1 MMDKDEMAT
10 MLFKMI
16 EEKSPGAIPLYLTI
30 RGSHSYGTNIPTSD
44 IDFAGVFMQSHDDII
59 GRNYVEQINDATN
72 DIVIYELRRFLELCG
87 NNNPNILELLNT
99 TNDCVIFKHP
109 SFDKILKNK
118 KKFITKQCGDTFGG
132 YAKTQ
137 INKAKGQDKKQNW
150 EKDRVVRK
158 TPLDF
163 CYIHFG
169 EKTLPLSLY
178 LESRNMSQGYG
189 GLSKVPHSKD
199 LYAFYYDHHAE
210 KVFKSK
216 TWRFLQK
223 LGLVKLSGYR
233 GISFMNSNELRLSS
247 IPKDSI
253 SDFISFVTYNKD
265 GYSQHCKD
273 FREYEEWLSKRNEQR
288 WVDVESHGQK
298 IDGKNMMHCYRLAEM
313 ASEIAKGE
321 GVNVKRKNSDFLISI
336 RKGEVDLETLIGN
349 VECMIDDA
357 RNRFKESNLPDRVDV
372 NLINSLLVKIRKEV
386 YGL

>member
-1 MMDKDEMAT
+1 MNKDEMT
-10 MLFKMI
+10 IMLFKMI

-44 IDFAGVFMQSHDDII
+44 IDFGGVFMQSHDDII
-59 GRNYVEQINDATN
+59 GRNYVEQINDSTN

-99 TNDCVIFKHP
+99 TQDCVIYKHP
-109 SFDKILKNK
+109 SFDLVLNNK
-118 KKFITKQCGDTFGG
+118 SEFITKQCGDTFGG

-158 TPLDF
+158 SPMDF
-163 CYIHFG
+163 CYIHLND
-169 EKTLPLSLY
+169 KTIPLSNY
-178 LESRNMSQGYG
+178 LELENISQSYC

-199 LYAFYYDHHAE
+199 LYCLYYDKNAE
-210 KVFKSK
+210 LIFNSK
-216 TWRFLQK
+216 FYRLLHG
-223 LGLVKLSGYR
+223 LGIIKTIGYR
-233 GISFMNSNELRLSS
+233 GISFFNSNELRLSS
-247 IPKDSI
+247 IPKGSKSI
-253 SDFISFVTYNKD
+253 GFITYNKD

-273 FREYEEWLSKRNEQR
+273 FREYEEWLDKRNEQR

-313 ASEIAKGE
+313 SNEIAGGE
-321 GVNVKRKNSDFLISI
+321 GVNVKRKNREYLLSI
-336 RKGEVDLETLIGN
+336 RSGEVDLETLITR
-349 VECMIDDA
+349 VEGMIDEA
-357 RNRFKESNLPDRVDV
+357 KSKFRKSNLPDRVSVD
-372 NLINSLLVKIRKEV
+372 LINSLLIKVRKEV